1 MILRRLATALRK
13 QDWVTVVIETLIVV
27 LGVFLGL
34 QLGNWNEARTD
45 RQTETIMLARL
56 ASDFEQ
62 IVETQAQFL
71 TRVESARAGSEI
83 LLQRAAAGDLP
94 EETADLCNLMAP
106 GRAFRPAPSQSATY
120 AQLVANG
127 DMRLI
132 GDEDLRRALA
142 EFESQRDEHG
152 VGFTMWMN
160 TSLSLSRPFWSA
172 VDICDVS
179 LLASDERFAVRLREI
194 VDSPEFA
201 GAVSGLHQQHLNAE
215 SAHKETFEKANSTLA
230 LLQEAAGR

>member
-1 MILRRLATALRK
+1 MILQRLATSIRK
-13 QDWVTVVIETLIVV
+13 QDWFTVLIETLIVV

-34 QLGNWNEARTD
+34 QVNNWNQARDD
-45 RQTETIMLARL
+45 RQTEKIMLVRL

-62 IVETQAQFL
+62 IVETQAQYL
-71 TRVESARAGSEI
+71 ARVESARAGAET

-94 EETADLCNLMAP
+94 EETADLCDLMAP
-106 GRAFRPAPSQSATY
+106 ARAFRPAPAQSATY

-132 GDEDLRRALA
+132 GDEDLRRTLA

-160 TSLSLSRPFWSA
+160 TSLTLSRPFWSA

-179 LLASDERFAVRLREI
+179 LLAPDDRFAVRLREI

-201 GAVSGLHQQHLNAE
+201 GAVSGLHQQHLNAA
-215 SAHKETFEKANSTLA
+215 SAHKETFEKASSTLA
-230 LLQEAAGR
+230 LLREATP